1 MYKLLLCLR
10 YLRTRWI
17 ALASIV
23 SVTLGVA
30 TMIVVNSVMAG
41 FTREMQ
47 DRIKGILSDISFE
60 SKSLN
65 GFRDPAEHMR
75 RIEAVA
81 GEYIDSMSA
90 SVNVFAMLSFEVNG
104 ESINRAVQL
113 IGGDPKTM
121 GKVGSFNGYLQ
132 HPEHRRGGFDF
143 QLREAGYDT
152 RDHQGGDEAALRRG
166 MELAGWG
173 MRRQKA
179 RWMRA
184 MHPPQELGAT
194 NGPAP
199 RIAVPVRSATAAPLD
214 VRKAQHQTKLRPG
227 LDQATREAIAAVLTE
242 WMNIY
247 ERTSGKVEI
256 KEDGTIEVHEQ
267 PAASREVDDAMI
279 QALNARAAA
288 ARPVFDPE
296 KQQHTGCVLGIAIAS
311 YRPKGVHKEERF
323 LLLPGDDVQLTMPTA
338 GTPPKAVSE
347 TFTIVDFYESK
358 MSEYDG
364 AFVFVPI
371 DRLQELRGMIE
382 PQSGERF
389 VTSIQI
395 KLKNEADGETVRDLL
410 RGAFDPQLYNIQTW
424 RDKQGPLLA
433 AVQMETLILHVLL
446 FLIIAVAGFGILAIF
461 FMIVVEKTKDIGI
474 LKSLGAS
481 SAGIAGIFLSY
492 GLSLGIVGAGV
503 GLAGGLVFVANIN
516 QIADWLGRIMGHEVF
531 DPEIYYFYKIPTAV
545 DPFTVGWIVLGALAI
560 AVSASVLPACR
571 AARFRPVEALRYE

>member
-1 MYKLLLCLR
+1 MYKLLLSLR

-60 SKSLN
+60 SRSLS
-65 GFRDPAEHMR
+65 GFENPAEHMR
-75 RIEAVA
+75 RIEAAA
-81 GEYIDSMSA
+81 GDYIDSMSA

-132 HPEHRRGGFDF
+132 HPEHRGGGFDF
-143 QLREAGYDT
+143 RLREGGYDT

-166 MELAGWG
+166 MELAGWHL
-173 MRRQKA
+173 RRQKA
-179 RWMRA
+179 RWLKA
-184 MHPPQELGAT
+184 MQPRQEQGAT
-194 NGPAP
+194 NGAASGAA
-199 RIAVPVRSATAAPLD
+199 RQARSTTAAPLD
-214 VRKAQHQTKLRPG
+214 VRKAQHQTKLHPG
-227 LDQATREAIAAVLTE
+227 IDQATREAFAAVLTE
-242 WMNIY
+242 WMNTY
-247 ERTSGKVEI
+247 QRTSATVEI

-267 PAASREVDDAMI
+267 PSASREIEDAMI
-279 QALNARAAA
+279 QALNDRAAA
-288 ARPVFDPE
+288 SQPVFDPE
-296 KQQHTGCVLGIAIAS
+296 KQQHTGCVLGIALAN
-311 YRPKGVHKEERF
+311 YRPKGTPKEERF

-364 AFVFVPI
+364 LFVFVPI
-371 DRLQELRGMIE
+371 ERLQELRGMIE
-382 PQSGERF
+382 PQSGDRF

-395 KLKNEADGETVRDLL
+395 KLKDERDGEKVRDLL
-410 RGAFDPQLYNIQTW
+410 RESFDAQLYHIQTW

-433 AVQMETLILHVLL
+433 AVQMETLILNVLL

-461 FMIVVEKTKDIGI
+461 YMIVVEKTKDIGI

-481 SAGIAGIFLSY
+481 STGIAGIFLSY

-503 GLAGGLVFVANIN
+503 GLVIGLAFVEHIN
-516 QIADWLGRIMGHEVF
+516 QIADWLGRITGQEVF
-531 DPEIYYFYKIPTAV
+531 DPEIYYFYRIPTAV
-545 DPFTVGWIVLGALAI
+545 DPFTVGWIVLVRWPSPYA
-560 AVSASVLPACR
+560 PACCR
-571 AARFRPVEALRYE
+571 LAVRPGSDLWRR